1 MNNKRLIGPE
11 FYEFIKDVAANNN
24 RDWFNKHKKRF
35 RNDVFLPFKELTEQV
50 ITLMQE
56 IDPDIKIDYK
66 LAAFRFYRDTRFS
79 KDKSPYKLW
88 MGAAVSRMG
97 RKNTRYPEI
106 YFQFGPGE
114 NFIAGG
120 LYRPDK
126 DTLYNI
132 RKKIAQNPEAF
143 EAVLNDKQI
152 LKQFPDGFKGER
164 NKRLPVKSW
173 QELSKKYP
181 FLLNKQFYTIIYY
194 TPQDILKQEDL
205 PVFIV
210 QHYRA
215 MQKFNEWLLHLVSS
229 GTK

>member
-1 MNNKRLIGPE
+1 MNNLRPITPQ

-24 RDWFNKHKKRF
+24 REWFKESKNRF
-35 RNDVFLPFKELTEQV
+35 ETDVFLPFKHLTERV
-50 ITLMQE
+50 ITLMQQ
-56 IDPDIKIDYK
+56 IDPKIQIDYK
-66 LAAFRFYRDTRFS
+66 QAAFRFYRDTRFS

-120 LYRPDK
+120 LYRPEK
-126 DTLYNI
+126 ETLYRI
-132 RKKIAQNPEAF
+132 REKIARNPEEF
-143 EAVLNDKQI
+143 EAILTDKQI
-152 LKQFPDGFKGER
+152 LNQFPEGFKGER

-173 QELSKKYP
+173 QDLSKTYP

-194 TPQDILKQEDL
+194 TPQEILSQTDL
-205 PVFIV
+205 PEFIV
-210 QHYRA
+210 RHYRA
-215 MQKFNEWLLHLVSS
+215 MQKFNKWLLEIESS
-229 GTK
+229 